1 MGYVYTLQM
10 LKKTAVKAGIK
21 KHIYPHLFRHSA
33 ATRDARYLTESE
45 LRLKYGWSGDSQMAQ
60 VYVHLSDAD
69 LDN

>member
-1 MGYVYTLQM
+1 M